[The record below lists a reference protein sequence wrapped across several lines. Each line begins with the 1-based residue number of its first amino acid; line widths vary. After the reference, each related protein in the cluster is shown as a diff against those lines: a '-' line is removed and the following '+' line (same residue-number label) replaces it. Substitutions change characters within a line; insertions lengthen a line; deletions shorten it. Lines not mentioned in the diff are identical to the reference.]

1 MVIRRILTAD
11 EPILHEKTKKVT
23 DFDVPPSAPRRPAR
37 DDADA
42 PGSAWPPTRRA
53 PLQVAVIEIEGK
65 ITELVNP
72 KVVRRSGKTVDWEGC
87 LSIPGFVA
95 EVERS
100 TKVTV
105 QARDR
110 NGREF
115 RVKGDELFARALQHE
130 IDHLNGI
137 LYIDYLES
145 LEELVRVSEA
155 SEEVREEAAAGS
167 SARPDRVPG
176 QRRVRRPAPRAAPG
190 ARRRAARR
198 QPTDIQP
205 AGRGL
210 RHRASPVAEAAR
222 TAGLPLLT
230 LSRLRTDEARR
241 VAEFKPDG
249 LLLVSYGELVP
260 ADLLSL
266 APRPPLNVHPSS
278 CRATGERRRWR
289 PPSWPAT
296 RRPESA

>member
-1 MVIRRILTAD
+1 MLTAD

-23 DFDVPPSAPRRPAR
+23 DFDASLHRLL
-37 DDADA
+37 DDLLETMRDA
-42 PGSAWPPTRRA
+42 PGIGLAA
-53 PLQVAVIEIEGK
+53 NQVGVPLQVAVIEIEGK

-130 IDHLNGI
+130 IDHLNGV

-155 SEEVREEAAAGS
+155 SEEVREEAAAG
-167 SARPDRVPG
+167 
-176 QRRVRRPAPRAAPG
+176 
-190 ARRRAARR
+190 
-198 QPTDIQP
+198 I
-205 AGRGL
+205 
-210 RHRASPVAEAAR
+210 
-222 TAGLPLLT
+222 
-230 LSRLRTDEARR
+230 
-241 VAEFKPDG
+241 
-249 LLLVSYGELVP
+249 
-260 ADLLSL
+260 
-266 APRPPLNVHPSS
+266 
-278 CRATGERRRWR
+278 
-289 PPSWPAT
+289 
-296 RRPESA
+296 